1 MESNNNQT
9 RSDDNSII
17 LDDDKIEIDPRIRET
32 PPGSKSGEYNFGSAF
47 SPTKRNR
54 KRSYSEEKVMK
65 EPFLKEEKDRVKKE
79 KKRKDPTFVEARD
92 FHQVVFENIDL
103 TAQFEDPETHEILSK
118 QVLQNVSGKAQ
129 SGQILGI
136 IGNSGT
142 GKTSLLRVLRGEIFI
157 KRGEKAS
164 GNLLIDGIPINIQH
178 NKEEMKKLYGIE
190 EKDAQHEHQAKIQ
203 PPQPQSVKGKL
214 DVNFIGEV
222 SGGSIYVMILTRA
235 IRQQK
240 NTDRVRSA
248 SCSSKLE
255 HNISQRHLDWLL

>member
-1 MESNNNQT
+1 M
-9 RSDDNSII
+9 I
-17 LDDDKIEIDPRIRET
+17 
-32 PPGSKSGEYNFGSAF
+32 
-47 SPTKRNR
+47 
-54 KRSYSEEKVMK
+54 
-65 EPFLKEEKDRVKKE
+65 EEKDRVKKE

-136 IGNSGT
+136 IGNSGKYYLFVLFSSLISLEQGT

-157 KRGEKAS
+157 KRGEKAT

-255 HNISQRHLDWLL
+255 HNISQRHRDWLL